1 MALKGYYHD
10 KKRRLAV
17 SRKLPPLNAL
27 RAFEAAA
34 RLLSFSD
41 AAKELF
47 VTHGAVSQQIKT
59 LEDYFGQ
66 PLFVRSHGK
75 VSLNSAGLELLPV
88 IRDSLDAIEQAS
100 LQLFQ
105 DPNIETLTVNVTTSF
120 ASSWLLP
127 RLGDFQQRFPDIA
140 VHLLPSHTFPSN
152 LGHEVDV
159 AIRWGIT
166 TVADVAMEKLFD
178 VDTFVACAPLLLTKD
193 HPLRTPDDL
202 RHHVLVHDDEGQ
214 AWKAMLEE
222 LAAENIDSSKGLFY
236 ADSGLSLQ
244 VAIEGKGV
252 IVAGSILAANDLS
265 AGRLVIPFDCIIPHR
280 KDYNLYYKESS
291 ASSHK
296 IQCFRDW
303 LHQQALDY
311 QSSKIDYDHY
321 IV

>member
-1 MALKGYYHD
+1 MQ
-10 KKRRLAV
+10 KKRELSL

-34 RLLSFSD
+34 RLLSFTD
-41 AAKELF
+41 AARELF
-47 VTHGAVSQQIKT
+47 VTHGAVSQQIKV

-75 VSLNSAGLELLPV
+75 VSLNAAGLELLPV

-100 LQLFQ
+100 SRLFQ
-105 DPNIETLTVNVTTSF
+105 DLNVETLTVNVTTSF

-127 RLGDFQQRFPDIA
+127 RLGDFQQCFPDIA
-140 VHLLPSHTFPSN
+140 VHLLPSHAFPSN

-166 TVADVAMEKLFD
+166 TVAGVAMEKLFD
-178 VDTFVACAPLLLTKD
+178 VDTFVASAPSLLTKD
-193 HPLRTPDDL
+193 HPLHTPDDL
-202 RHHVLVHDDEGQ
+202 RHQVLIHDDEGQ
-214 AWKAMLEE
+214 AWQAMLEA
-222 LAAENIDSSKGLFY
+222 LATETVDSSKGLFY

-252 IVAGSILAANDLS
+252 IVAGSILAENDLS
-265 AGRLVIPFDCIIPHR
+265 AGRLVIPFNCVIPHR
-280 KDYNLYYKESS
+280 KDYNLYYTESS
-291 ASSHK
+291 AASRK

-311 QSSKIDYDHY
+311 QNSKVDYSHY

>member
-1 MALKGYYHD
+1 M
-10 KKRRLAV
+10 

-34 RLLSFSD
+34 RLLSFTD
-41 AAKELF
+41 AARELF

-75 VSLNSAGLELLPV
+75 VSLNAAGLELLPV

-100 LQLFQ
+100 SRLFQ
-105 DPNIETLTVNVTTSF
+105 DPNIEILTVNVTTSF
-120 ASSWLLP
+120 ASNWLLP

-140 VHLLPSHTFPSN
+140 VHLLPSYAFPSN
-152 LGHEVDV
+152 LGHEVDI
-159 AIRWGIT
+159 AIRWGVT
-166 TVADVAMEKLFD
+166 TVAGVATEKLFD
-178 VDTFVACAPLLLTKD
+178 VDTFVACAPSLLVKD
-193 HPLRTPDDL
+193 PPLRTPDDL
-202 RHHVLVHDDEGQ
+202 KHQVLIHDDEGQ
-214 AWKAMLEE
+214 AWQAMLEA
-222 LAAENIDSSKGLFY
+222 LAVGDVGSSKGLFY

-252 IVAGSILAANDLS
+252 IVAGSILAENDLS
-265 AGRLVIPFDCIIPHR
+265 AGRLVIPFNCVIPHR
-280 KDYNLYYKESS
+280 KDYNLYYTESS
-291 ASSHK
+291 AASRK

-311 QSSKIDYDHY
+311 QNSKVDYSHY